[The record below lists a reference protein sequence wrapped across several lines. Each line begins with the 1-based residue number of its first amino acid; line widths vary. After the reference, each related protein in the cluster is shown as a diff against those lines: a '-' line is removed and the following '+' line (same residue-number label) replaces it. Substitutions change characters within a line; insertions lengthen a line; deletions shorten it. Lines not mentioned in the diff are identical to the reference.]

1 MELAAYYARIFGWE
15 HMVDAYLFTD
25 AMLQYLKDY
34 CMGSLVCLNRTDKS
48 EDDSCHE
55 EWDKVLDQMNFLW
68 RESYKYSS
76 SKKNPYQEEYM
87 EILDKYY
94 DKYGSNMGLAM
105 MRNDSKYKK
114 ISDKYEKAE
123 GEINQCR
130 EKCKEKTLDMPKEY
144 FYFFYD

>member
-1 MELAAYYARIFGWE
+1 
-15 HMVDAYLFTD
+15 
-25 AMLQYLKDY
+25 
-34 CMGSLVCLNRTDKS
+34 
-48 EDDSCHE
+48 
-55 EWDKVLDQMNFLW
+55 
-68 RESYKYSS
+68 
-76 SKKNPYQEEYM
+76 M

-144 FYFFYD
+144 FCFFYDCHDAFLFRKKWQ